1 MSKLQLRDLVE
12 DHYDRLFR
20 AARFM
25 CGDLNAAE
33 DLVQETFAAA
43 ATSLRRFKGRSSPY
57 TWLYGIMLNK
67 FRRWLRKK
75 GRRPLSLHAPAG
87 DEESGSAA
95 QILPDDAPLPEERA
109 QSREAA
115 ALVRDAIEEL
125 SADHRMAI
133 ELRFVED
140 LPYEEIAR
148 ILDCPVGTAKS
159 RVHYALRRIGDL
171 LRTEASDDDG
181 PL

>member
-1 MSKLQLRDLVE
+1 MSKIQLHELVD

-25 CGDLNAAE
+25 CSDPSAAE
-33 DLVQETFAAA
+33 DLVQETFTAAA
-43 ATSLRRFKGRSSPY
+43 ESLSRFKGKSSPY

-67 FRRWLRKK
+67 FRRWLRQK
-75 GRRPLSLHAPAG
+75 GRRPLSLNAPARS
-87 DEESGSAA
+87 DEPRRAE
-95 QILPDDAPLPEERA
+95 QMIPDDAPAPDEKA

-115 ALVRDAIEEL
+115 QLVREAIGEL
-125 SADHRMAI
+125 SADHRTAV

-140 LPYEEIAR
+140 MPYEEIAR
-148 ILDCPVGTAKS
+148 ILGCPVGTAKS
-159 RVHYALRRIGDL
+159 RVHYALRKIGAQ
-171 LRTEASDDDG
+171 LRPEGADEES

>member
-1 MSKLQLRDLVE
+1 MSKSQLRELADE
-12 DHYDRLFR
+12 HYDRLFR

-25 CGDLNAAE
+25 CGDLSAAE

-43 ATSLRRFKGRSSPY
+43 AASIGRFQGRSSPY

-67 FRRWLRKK
+67 FRRWLRQK
-75 GRRPLSLHAPAG
+75 GRSPLSLQALGADDEAQPA
-87 DEESGSAA
+87 EQA
-95 QILPDDAPLPEERA
+95 LPADGPLPEESA
-109 QSREAA
+109 QRHEAA
-115 ALVRDAIEEL
+115 ELVHEAVAQL
-125 SADHRMAI
+125 SPDHRTAL

-148 ILDCPVGTAKS
+148 ILDCPIGTAKS
-159 RVHYALRRIGDL
+159 RVHYALRKIGAQLGAGGPDG
-171 LRTEASDDDG
+171 EA